1 MELLPLMLLRE
12 VNNALDTDWYLYF
25 TNINSNSIF
34 YPTTIQSPLIM
45 ALSET
50 VIESLKEAES
60 SLRNA
65 LSFAS
70 RTERPSTV
78 AHIAKLM
85 SKIDTIIHT
94 DDVLDML
101 EERESN
107 PNSRGHWTMLHEDE
121 DA

>member
-1 MELLPLMLLRE
+1 
-12 VNNALDTDWYLYF
+12 
-25 TNINSNSIF
+25 
-34 YPTTIQSPLIM
+34 M

-60 SLRNA
+60 NLRNA

-85 SKIDTIIHT
+85 SQIDTIIHT
-94 DDVLDML
+94 DGVLDML

-107 PNSRGHWTMLHEDE
+107 PDSKGRWTMLHEDE

>member
-1 MELLPLMLLRE
+1 MELLPLMLLKE
-12 VNNALDTDWYLYF
+12 VNNAPITYWYLYN
-25 TNINSNSIF
+25 TNINSNSLF
-34 YPTTIQSPLIM
+34 YYSKIQSSLIM

-101 EERESN
+101 EERETN

>member
-1 MELLPLMLLRE
+1 MELLPLILLRE
-12 VNNALDTDWYLYF
+12 VNNAPITYWYLYN
-25 TNINSNSIF
+25 TNINSNSLF
-34 YPTTIQSPLIM
+34 YYSKIQSSLIM

-101 EERESN
+101 EERETN

>member
-1 MELLPLMLLRE
+1 MELFRLILLKE
-12 VNNALDTDWYLYF
+12 VNNALTIDWYLYN
-25 TNINSNSIF
+25 TNIHCNSIF
-34 YPTTIQSPLIM
+34 YCSKIQSPLIM

-94 DDVLDML
+94 DGVLDML

-107 PNSRGHWTMLHEDE
+107 PDSRGHWTMLHEDE

>member
-1 MELLPLMLLRE
+1 
-12 VNNALDTDWYLYF
+12 
-25 TNINSNSIF
+25 
-34 YPTTIQSPLIM
+34 M

-101 EERESN
+101 EERETN
-107 PNSRGHWTMLHEDE
+107 PDSRGRWTMLHEDE